1 MTRQESIEKLN
12 QSGWTSRQVQHV
24 MKVIEEDCS
33 GDISWAS
40 ITQRLLNHEPIEY
53 ITGYDYFMNLKLHV
67 SKDVLLPR
75 PETEDLLDHIFQHIP
90 TTNAQQTSFL
100 DIGTGSGCIALAL
113 KQRYSTA
120 QVHAIDVCPKALAIA
135 EKNSQMH
142 GLSLSLREC
151 DILKLNEWEGGK
163 LKYIVSNPPYI
174 PPSERHKMARA
185 TLSYEPEL
193 ALFVNEE
200 DPLIFYRHIGLLG
213 KKALSLKGE
222 LWVECGFMQGGA
234 IADLYRH
241 QGYTTSLY
249 RDGSGVN
256 RFVRAIRN

>member
-12 QSGWTSRQVQHV
+12 QAGWTSRQIQHV
-24 MKVIEEDCS
+24 MKVIEEDCN
-33 GDISWAS
+33 GDISWAA

-75 PETEDLLDHIFQHIP
+75 PETEDLMALIFQHIP
-90 TTNAQQTSFL
+90 TENTAKASFL

-142 GLSLSLREC
+142 DLSLSLREC
-151 DILKLNEWEGGK
+151 DILKLNDWEGGK

-174 PPSERHKMARA
+174 PPSERQIMAET
-185 TLSYEPEL
+185 TLSYEPEI
-193 ALFVNEE
+193 ALFVDEE
-200 DPLIFYRHIGLLG
+200 DPLVFYRHIGLLG
-213 KKALSLKGE
+213 HKTLLPKGE
-222 LWVECGFMQGGA
+222 IWVECGFTQGNDVA
-234 IADLYRH
+234 QLFEN
-241 QGYTTSLY
+241 QGYATSIY
-249 RDGSGVN
+249 EDSSRVN
-256 RFVRAIRN
+256 RFVRAIK

>member
-40 ITQRLLNHEPIEY
+40 ITQRLLKHEPIEY

-75 PETEDLLDHIFQHIP
+75 PETEDLLDLIFQHIP
-90 TTNAQQTSFL
+90 TKNAQQTSFL

-151 DILKLNEWEGGK
+151 DILKLNEWEGVK

-174 PPSERHKMARA
+174 PPSERHEMARA

-213 KKALSLKGE
+213 KKALSQNGE
-222 LWVECGFMQGGA
+222 VWVECGFTQGDDVA
-234 IADLYRH
+234 SLFTN
-241 QGYTTSLY
+241 QGYSTTKYKDS
-249 RDGSGVN
+249 SGVN
-256 RFVRAIRN
+256 RFVRAIK